1 VIESADLPRLLRRIR
16 RRARTLAALEG
27 AVLGGALGAGMAAGA
42 VTLSRALGREARLGA
57 AIAGA
62 VGAALIGA
70 AFHGARRISLS
81 RCARLADAALDRGG
95 TPRDRV
101 LSALAFLDGADTP
114 LARAAVADAV
124 SRARGLAPS
133 LAAPARRP
141 RQLPGLALAA
151 LALVVAGVWPGTA
164 PGSRA
169 LAPGLPAPAA
179 MKEPGLRIG
188 AHTLDAERAEARAAT
203 KAAEAEG
210 DVRLGKLAAELHA
223 TLEAL
228 TNGQLAA
235 GEALERLE
243 DVARRAREAGE
254 DAAEAREALR
264 AAGKALEATSD
275 TRALGRALTDVAPD
289 ETARALEALAARA
302 DDAKAS
308 ENVARALDAA
318 AAALAGMGVSGEESG
333 EASGGERQ
341 RRLARDAQPGAATG
355 GGERGARR
363 EPSERKLERLRRDLE
378 DTAST
383 CRSNPE
389 ACGQK
394 LRERAEA
401 LKQLQQEAR
410 GGEGRQRLES
420 AARQARERLR
430 RGDLERKPGG
440 DERRFQRAARGQAPE
455 GSGGE
460 RAAGRPG
467 EGEGEGEGQ
476 NGAQVI
482 VQADDGMFADDSGG
496 SGEGMSEPEGRD
508 GAGRPGGGGGEE
520 SGMAAQGQG
529 AGHEPG
535 ADPLGGASATS
546 PTRGREREAR
556 VRNGAGPNRS
566 EVIESAARR
575 GFATRDYVRVFTDYQ
590 PVVEES
596 LSAAAVPEGRRYVV
610 RRYFQLIRPRTQGKG
625 ATP

>member
-42 VTLSRALGREARLGA
+42 VALARALGREARLGA
-57 AIAGA
+57 AVAGA

-70 AFHGARRISLS
+70 AVQGARRISLS

-101 LSALAFLDGADTP
+101 LSALAFLDGPDTP
-114 LARAAVADAV
+114 LARAAVLDAA

-151 LALVVAGVWPGTA
+151 LALVLAGAWPGTA

-169 LAPGLPAPAA
+169 VAPGLPAPAA
-179 MKEPGLRIG
+179 TREPGLRVG
-188 AHTLDAERAEARAAT
+188 ARSLDAERAEARAAT
-203 KAAEAEG
+203 RAAEAEG
-210 DVRLGKLAAELHA
+210 DVRLGELAAELHA

-254 DAAEAREALR
+254 EAAEARAALR
-264 AAGKALEATSD
+264 AAGKALEAKAE
-275 TRALGRALTDVAPD
+275 TRALGRALQDDAPD
-289 ETARALEALAARA
+289 ATAHALEALAART
-302 DDAKAS
+302 DGAKAGDD
-308 ENVARALDAA
+308 VARALNAA
-318 AAALAGMGVSGEESG
+318 AAALGGGGASSEESG
-333 EASGGERQ
+333 EGANGERQ
-341 RRLARDAQPGAATG
+341 RRLARDAQPSATG
-355 GGERGARR
+355 GGGEAGARR
-363 EPSERKLERLRRDLE
+363 APGERRLERLRRDLE
-378 DTAST
+378 DTASA
-383 CRSNPE
+383 CRANPD
-389 ACGQK
+389 ACAQK

-401 LKQLQQEAR
+401 LKQLQREAR
-410 GGEGRQRLES
+410 SGEGRRRVES

-430 RGDLERKPGG
+430 RGDLERTPGG
-440 DERRFQRAARGQAPE
+440 DERRFQRAARGQPSE
-455 GSGGE
+455 GAGGE
-460 RAAGRPG
+460 RSAGTPG
-467 EGEGEGEGQ
+467 EGEGPQ
-476 NGAQVI
+476 GAQVI
-482 VQADDGMFADDSGG
+482 AEADDGMFADESGG
-496 SGEGMSEPEGRD
+496 SGEGMSEQTAEGED
-508 GAGRPGGGGGEE
+508 GAGRPGAGGEE
-520 SGMAAQGQG
+520 SGAAAQGQG
-529 AGHEPG
+529 AGREPG
-535 ADPLGGASATS
+535 GDPLRGASTTP

-566 EVIESAARR
+566 EVIASAARR
-575 GFATRDYVRVFTDYQ
+575 GFATRDYVRVFGDYQ

-610 RRYFQLIRPRTQGKG
+610 RRYFQLIRPRTQEGKGKG